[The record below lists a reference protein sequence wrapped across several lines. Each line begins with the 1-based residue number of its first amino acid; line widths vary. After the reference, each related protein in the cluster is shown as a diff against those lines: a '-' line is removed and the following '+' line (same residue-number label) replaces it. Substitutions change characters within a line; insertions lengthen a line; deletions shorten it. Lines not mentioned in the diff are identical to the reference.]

1 MYATARPTALG
12 ESTLPSSLSLIFY
25 HSHKFGGDIFS
36 SAVTLMSELIHKD
49 PTCFSML
56 HATCLTTAFLDAISE
71 DLLLPSL
78 KALCCIP
85 SGLDAL
91 CLNNTGLQEVT
102 KRNSLQFLVHVFTS
116 QNYLLALNEGVAH
129 LGNSMEELMRHVPSL
144 RGTGA
149 DVIIAILE
157 KVASVGDMGLEAKDK
172 LDSHVPMDT
181 DSKEKNNEGV
191 GTSGLSVENMTN
203 EHFLQLCISH
213 AMVFVH
219 QEMENAKTCRIFVE
233 KKGIEDLMRFLTLSS
248 IPLSSEGMS
257 VAVHMVVVCKAFT

>member
-1 MYATARPTALG
+1 
-12 ESTLPSSLSLIFY
+12 
-25 HSHKFGGDIFS
+25 
-36 SAVTLMSELIHKD
+36 
-49 PTCFSML
+49 ML
-56 HATCLTTAFLDAISE
+56 HAAGLTTAFLDAISE

-116 QNYLLALNEGVAH
+116 QNYLLPLNEGVAH
-129 LGNSMEELMRHVPSL
+129 LDNSMEEPMCHVPSL
-144 RGTGA
+144 RGPGV

-157 KVASVGDMGLEAKDK
+157 KVASMADMGLESKDK

-181 DSKEKNNEGV
+181 NFEEKHNEGI
-191 GTSGLSVENMTN
+191 GTSGLSIENMTN
-203 EHFLQLCISH
+203 ERFLQLCISH

-219 QEMENAKTCRIFVE
+219 RAMENPETCRIFVE
-233 KKGIEDLMRFLTLSS
+233 KRALN
-248 IPLSSEGMS
+248 PL
-257 VAVHMVVVCKAFT
+257 